1 MMMDR
6 NRTTID
12 NRLLDNKDLSIQEQS
27 LLIAVLSYYDEG
39 KGYASP
45 NYRQLIQRS
54 KIRKDNTIIKTI
66 KLLINKGFIRK
77 ETVKGKGCRYYIL
90 NNIIV
95 TPQREYH
102 HKRCNTVK
110 GVTPIKVKDKQDI
123 YSEVFNY
130 WNDKGITKAS
140 SLNTPIK
147 KGIDKMLKLITRED
161 IKKAIDTYSVMYETD
176 KYKAQYRLADFLN
189 RKDRIT
195 KKPLLFKFIDD
206 STSSTNA
213 KVVEIDGEKDNI

>member
-1 MMMDR
+1 MQR
-6 NRTTID
+6 QGFTFIYN
-12 NRLLDNKDLSIQEQS
+12 NLLDNKNLSIQEQS
-27 LLIAVLSYYDEG
+27 LLIAVLSYYDED
-39 KGYASP
+39 KGYSSP

-66 KLLINKGFIRK
+66 KSLINKGFIRK
-77 ETVKGKGCRYYIL
+77 ETVKGKGCKYYIS

-95 TPQREYH
+95 TPQKEYH
-102 HKRCNTVK
+102 HKRGNTVK

-147 KGIDKMLKLITRED
+147 KGIDKMLKLITLED
-161 IKKAIDTYSVMYETD
+161 IKRAIDTYSVMYEAD
-176 KYKAQYRLADFLN
+176 KYKAQYRLTDFLN
-189 RKDRIT
+189 RKDRTT
-195 KKPLLFKFIDD
+195 KKPLLFKFIKD
-206 STSSTNA
+206 SVSSTNA
-213 KVVEIDGEKDNI
+213 KVVEIDGEKDNT